1 MRWLSPE
8 EISSGWCLSPPAEE
22 VSSGSAGISKE
33 IEKKTTGGKE
43 IREYDDEVD
52 SGKCYNERKE
62 TKQSVIEYHTK
73 ERYLPL

>member
-1 MRWLSPE
+1 VASAIRK
-8 EISSGWCLSPPAEE
+8 EIPKEIPVIFQQ

-52 SGKCYNERKE
+52 SDKCYNERKE
-62 TKQSVIEYHTK
+62 TKQSVIQMNVSDRT
-73 ERYLPL
+73 